1 MTPPRYQD
9 LRAADIPTVERDG
22 VTAKVIAGEALGVV
36 GPANTHVPILYVHAR
51 RRPARRSSSTFL
63 PIPTPSRTCS
73 RAPESSDPTHATAR
87 RAQLVA
93 FGPSGDTVRIR
104 GGAETLDVIVL
115 AGRPLRSRSC
125 ATGRS

>member
-51 RRPARRSSSTFL
+51 RRGSDARLDVPRGHQRL
-63 PIPTPSRTCS
+63 RV
-73 RAPESSDPTHATAR
+73 RAVGLGEFGPDAPGAVRAAR
-87 RAQLVA
+87 GVRA
-93 FGPSGDTVRIR
+93 FGRHGEDSRWCR
-104 GGAETLDVIVL
+104 K
-115 AGRPLRSRSC
+115 RSR
-125 ATGRS
+125 